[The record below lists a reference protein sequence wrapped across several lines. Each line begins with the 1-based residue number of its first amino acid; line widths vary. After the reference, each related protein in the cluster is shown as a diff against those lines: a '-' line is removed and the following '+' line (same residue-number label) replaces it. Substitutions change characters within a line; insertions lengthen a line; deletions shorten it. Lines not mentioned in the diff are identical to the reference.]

1 MNAHV
6 INTLDYDISLDFIRS
21 TFGRLTESFS
31 DGEKVGFSLFI
42 YRNIMFAGQNRRMW
56 DEHFNE
62 CFEEEYG
69 FDPAPYY
76 TLMFRDFGGS
86 SRRYKCMLMSCRAK
100 MLVEGYLKAVS
111 YYCKAHNVFCTGFPA
126 ESKAAACSWLFGSRS
141 LHAFRLSLRFEWHKN
156 SSRRGR

>member
-1 MNAHV
+1 MNDIDLTVTDLRSFAADNVLEWQVPDGNWNIEEYVCEPDMNAHV

-31 DGEKVGFSLFI
+31 DEREDRISLFI

-86 SRRYKCMLMSCRAK
+86 SRRYKCMLMSCRAR
-100 MLVEGYLKAVS
+100 ML
-111 YYCKAHNVFCTGFPA
+111 
-126 ESKAAACSWLFGSRS
+126 R
-141 LHAFRLSLRFEWHKN
+141 
-156 SSRRGR
+156 